1 MEMNGGL
8 SKTMDRK
15 KVMEH
20 ANNRVGTLSSVVGLV
35 NQVVNLPGQSFAAN
49 SEDCALPRF

>member
-1 MEMNGGL
+1 MEMNSGL
-8 SKTMDRK
+8 SKTMDCK

-20 ANNRVGTLSSVVGLV
+20 ADNRVGTLSSVAGLV

-49 SEDCALPRF
+49 SKDRALPRC